1 MANWREF
8 QPIHCATGNVGS
20 VPDFCVMLFSS

>member
-20 VPDFCVMLFSS
+20 VANVPDFV